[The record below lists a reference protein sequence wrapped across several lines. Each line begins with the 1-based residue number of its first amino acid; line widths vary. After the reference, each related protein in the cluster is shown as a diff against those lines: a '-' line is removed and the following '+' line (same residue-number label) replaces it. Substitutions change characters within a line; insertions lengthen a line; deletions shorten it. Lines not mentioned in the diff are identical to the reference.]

1 MFELIQPVVTE
12 YFNSE
17 SRPNTTIKNKTII
30 ALISFVIMYLLVLL
44 FGQYLW
50 NNILVVLIPNIKP
63 VTSVL
68 QLIGLK
74 ILLGLIFHH

>member
-12 YFNSE
+12 YFNKE
-17 SRPNTTIKNKTII
+17 SSPLTTPKNKTII
-30 ALISFVIMYLLVLL
+30 TLVSFVIMYLLVLL

-50 NNILVVLIPNIKP
+50 NTILVVLIPNIKP

-68 QLIGLK
+68 QLIGLR
-74 ILLGLIFHH
+74 ILIGLILHH